1 MPKPAPS
8 SARYLWILRHGK
20 AASDAPWGG
29 TDRERPLT
37 ARGRRD
43 ASALGIRLAD
53 EEPFPGLEDVPKP
66 QIVICS
72 AAVRTRQTA
81 DLIVKALGNRLPLD
95 SYRSLYEADTDVA
108 LQYLREIDEGVKSA
122 LLVGHNPT
130 MFQLAWEL
138 LGDGDGGGGDP
149 GENGGADGGGVAGGG
164 VAGGGPTGV
173 VQSSGGRAVLEA
185 HGFPTCALAVLALGV
200 GAWEDVAHGCGSL
213 LGVFKPPY

>member
-1 MPKPAPS
+1 MPKAAPTT
-8 SARYLWILRHGK
+8 RYLWILRHGK

-43 ASALGIRLAD
+43 ASALGHRLAD
-53 EEPFPGLEDVPKP
+53 EEPLPNLEDVPKP
-66 QIVICS
+66 QLVVCS

-108 LQYLREIDEGVKSA
+108 LQYLREIDEGVKST

-138 LGDGDGGGGDP
+138 LGDGDG
-149 GENGGADGGGVAGGG
+149 DGGGAVEEGAVMEVGA
-164 VAGGGPTGV
+164 VMAESTGD
-173 VQSSGGRAVLEA
+173 RATLEV
-185 HGFPTCALAVLALGV
+185 HGFPTCALAVLALSV
-200 GAWEDVAHGCGSL
+200 EAWEDLNHGCGSL